1 MELDLKDKVIVVTGA
16 SKGIGLAVVK
26 VLAREGARIVAGS
39 RTTTSELTGLRDM
52 HDLTLI
58 TVDLAT
64 ANVPIS
70 LIDAAAKRHG
80 KIDVLINNVGI
91 ASPRSGFLDISDDE
105 WQRVFKLTFFS
116 AVRATRAALPHLV
129 ASRGA
134 IVNVGSINARLPFPM
149 VVDYSA
155 AKAALSNLSK
165 ALSEEFAPRGVRVNV
180 VAPGPVRT
188 GRIQVGL
195 PMSSPLALAS
205 APKPRSMKPYRAIW
219 ESLQAAL
226 LRRMRSPT
234 LWPTLLRRVLPTL
247 PAPNSSS
254 MAVR

>member
-16 SKGIGLAVVK
+16 GRQDGLAVVR

-52 HDLTLI
+52 HDVTVI

-64 ANVPIS
+64 ANGPTS

-105 WQRVFKLTFFS
+105 WQRVFNLTFFS

-129 ASRGA
+129 ASQGA

-149 VVDYSA
+149 VADYSA

-165 ALSEEFAPRGVRVNV
+165 ALSEEFAPRGVR
-180 VAPGPVRT
+180 
-188 GRIQVGL
+188 
-195 PMSSPLALAS
+195 
-205 APKPRSMKPYRAIW
+205 
-219 ESLQAAL
+219 
-226 LRRMRSPT
+226 
-234 LWPTLLRRVLPTL
+234 
-247 PAPNSSS
+247 
-254 MAVR
+254 